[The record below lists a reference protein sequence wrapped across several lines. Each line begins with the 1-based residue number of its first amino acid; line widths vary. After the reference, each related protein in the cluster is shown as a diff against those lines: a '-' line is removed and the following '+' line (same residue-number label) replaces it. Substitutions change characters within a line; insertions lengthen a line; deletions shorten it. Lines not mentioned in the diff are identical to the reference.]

1 MSVRIILLGLVAT
14 ILLVSNMQMVDSVL
28 WDLQIELNFEQNS
41 LQKGDIPIVF
51 GSVIDHAGK
60 PVSEAEI
67 KIRLGGN
74 SVITTTDALGT
85 FVVEFPEFAGIPGY
99 YVVNVVATKG
109 DKIGIK
115 SSNFHVLGKIMV
127 YSHTEKMLSTEEATK
142 YLQASIE
149 DFEKD
154 PIGLILYNF
163 YQDLQTKLLEEQ
175 SLQVEIDKQQQLI
188 EEQRKV
194 SLQLAEKI
202 IEQENPGAGTYSGYK
217 YDRFVGNLDDSV
229 KEIFVNQ
236 LNYTVTV
243 FEKAQKAKDEILEN
257 GGTWVEAR
265 QAYYENAA
273 ISRELMNSFTVIN
286 EIGNVTDSGNFTN
299 TEIYSELEFLA
310 NSTEIQNNEDNTSFI
325 LNVNGTYIDVGKS
338 GTVIYFSIN
347 GTIVE
352 LNVTGAQIEQT
363 TNSSQN

>member
-1 MSVRIILLGLVAT
+1 M
-14 ILLVSNMQMVDSVL
+14 
-28 WDLQIELNFEQNS
+28 
-41 LQKGDIPIVF
+41 
-51 GSVIDHAGK
+51 
-60 PVSEAEI
+60 
-67 KIRLGGN
+67 
-74 SVITTTDALGT
+74 
-85 FVVEFPEFAGIPGY
+85 
-99 YVVNVVATKG
+99 
-109 DKIGIK
+109 GIK
-115 SSNFHVLGKIMV
+115 SSNFQVLGKILV

-188 EEQRKV
+188 EEQRKI

-202 IEQENPGAGTYSGYK
+202 IEQENPGAGKYSGYK
-217 YDRFVGNLDDSV
+217 YDRFVGNLDNSV
-229 KEIFVNQ
+229 KEIIVNQ

-243 FEKAQKAKDEILEN
+243 FEKAQKAMDEILEN
-257 GGTWVEAR
+257 GGTLGEAR
-265 QAYYENAA
+265 QAYYEKAA

-299 TEIYSELEFLA
+299 AEIYSELEFLT
-310 NSTEIQNNEDNTSFI
+310 NSTEIQNTEDNTSFI

>member
-1 MSVRIILLGLVAT
+1 MNVRVILLGLVAT

-41 LQKGDIPIVF
+41 LQKGDIPIVL
-51 GSVIDHAGK
+51 GSVVDHAGK

-67 KIRLGGN
+67 KIRLGRN
-74 SVITTTDALGT
+74 SVITTTDALGI
-85 FVVEFPEFAGIPGY
+85 FVAEFPEFAGTSGY
-99 YVVNVVATKG
+99 HVVNVVATKG
-109 DKIGIK
+109 DKIGLK
-115 SSNFHVLGKIMV
+115 SSNFQVLGKILV

-217 YDRFVGNLDDSV
+217 YDRFVGNLDYSV

-243 FEKAQKAKDEILEN
+243 FEKAQKAMDEILEN
-257 GGTWVEAR
+257 GGTLDKAM
-265 QAYYENAA
+265 QAYYEKAA

-299 TEIYSELEFLA
+299 TEIYSELEFLT
-310 NSTEIQNNEDNTSFI
+310 NSTEIQNNEDSTSFI

-347 GTIVE
+347 GTIIE
-352 LNVTGAQIEQT
+352 LNVTGTQIEQT

>member
-1 MSVRIILLGLVAT
+1 MSVRIILLGLVVT
-14 ILLVSNMQMVDSVL
+14 ILLVSNIQMADSVL

-41 LQKGDIPIVF
+41 LQKGDIPVVF
-51 GSVIDHAGK
+51 GSVFDHAGK

-67 KIRLGGN
+67 KIRLGEN

-85 FVVEFPEFAGIPGY
+85 FVVGFPEFAGTSGY
-99 YVVNVVATKG
+99 HVVNVVATKG

-115 SSNFHVLGKIMV
+115 SSHFQVLGKILV

-188 EEQRKV
+188 EEQRKF

-202 IEQENPGAGTYSGYK
+202 IEQENPGAGIYSGYK

-243 FEKAQKAKDEILEN
+243 FEKAQKAMNEILEN
-257 GGTWVEAR
+257 GGTWIEAR

-286 EIGNVTDSGNFTN
+286 EIENVTDSGNFTN
-299 TEIYSELEFLA
+299 TEIYSELEFLT

-352 LNVTGAQIEQT
+352 LNVTGAQIEQI